1 MEHLPYYSANMYYR
15 ELFHEKIYKISLN
28 AGLSCP
34 NRDGLIDTR
43 GCIFCSAGGSGDFA
57 ADPMLDISS
66 QLNSAVSQVASKYT
80 GNSFIAYYQA
90 YTNTYAPVRVLKHLY
105 EPAVNS
111 PAIVG
116 ISIATRPDCLN
127 DDVIALLADINRIK
141 PVWVELGLQTI
152 DDNVA
157 DYIRRGYPLTVYE
170 SAVSRLCAA
179 GINLITHVIIGLP
192 GISHDGHIECARYL
206 GRFHNQGIKL
216 QLLHVLKGT
225 DLATDYESGR
235 FNVMDQDEYVQTV
248 VDMIE
253 VLPDDIVIHRITGDG
268 PKNLLIAPMWSN
280 DKKRVLNSINK
291 EFRIRNTYQGKRY
304 RDGG

>member
-179 GINLITHVIIGLP
+179 GINFITHVIIGLP

-268 PKNLLIAPMWSN
+268 PKNLLIAPVWST

>member
-1 MEHLPYYSANMYYR
+1 
-15 ELFHEKIYKISLN
+15 
-28 AGLSCP
+28 
-34 NRDGLIDTR
+34 
-43 GCIFCSAGGSGDFA
+43 
-57 ADPMLDISS
+57 MLDISS

-90 YTNTYAPVRVLKHLY
+90 YTNTYAPVRVLKRLY

-111 PAIVG
+111 PAIAG

-127 DDVIALLADINRIK
+127 DDVIALLADINQIK

-179 GINLITHVIIGLP
+179 GINFITHVIIGLP

-268 PKNLLIAPMWSN
+268 PKNLLIAPLWST

>member
-1 MEHLPYYSANMYYR
+1 MYYR

-179 GINLITHVIIGLP
+179 GINFITHVIIGLP
-192 GISHDGHIECARYL
+192 GINHDGHIECARYL

-268 PKNLLIAPMWSN
+268 PKNLLIAPMWST

>member
-1 MEHLPYYSANMYYR
+1 MEHRPYYSANMYYR
-15 ELFHEKIYKISLN
+15 ELFHEKVYKISLN

-34 NRDGLIDTR
+34 NRDGLINTR

-57 ADPMLDISS
+57 ADPSLDISS

-80 GNSFIAYYQA
+80 GNCFIAYYQA
-90 YTNTYAPVRVLKHLY
+90 YTNTYAPVGVLKHLY
-105 EPAVNS
+105 APAVNS
-111 PAIVG
+111 PDIVG

-127 DDVIALLADINRIK
+127 DDVIALLADINRTK

-157 DYIRRGYPLTVYE
+157 DYIRRGYPLSVYE
-170 SAVSRLCAA
+170 SAVSRLCGA
-179 GINLITHVIIGLP
+179 GINFITHVIIGLP
-192 GISHDGHIECARYL
+192 GVSHDGHIECARYL

-225 DLATDYESGR
+225 DLASDYESGR
-235 FNVMDQDEYVQTV
+235 FNVMEQDEYVKTV

-253 VLPDDIVIHRITGDG
+253 VLPEDIVIHRITGDG
-268 PKNLLIAPMWSN
+268 PKNLLIAPKWST